1 MAKAKSIVWKSWNA
15 LSEQYLMS
23 IAADFNVMEELVGA
37 MEEEGN
43 VEMVPFAFKGAGVV
57 QTPVGLFSI
66 DSMFKPSDR
75 WDCWIGT
82 TNFDITTETKDKL
95 METDGVACL
104 KIMDRYTFFIGI
116 ADLQFKFNEV
126 RQDIESKLCVYTEQE
141 VMTDEVR
148 ATVDL
153 VKKQL
158 ENQRYWSI
166 LVGVNGNVDYV
177 VSDELDQGYMERLN
191 KLVELKQSR
200 GGIILRGKHG

>member
-1 MAKAKSIVWKSWNA
+1 MAKVKSIIWKSWNA
-15 LSEQYLMS
+15 MSEQFMAS
-23 IAADFNVMEELVGA
+23 IAADFNIMQEIANSMEDGENSEIFFPLKNA
-37 MEEEGN
+37 
-43 VEMVPFAFKGAGVV
+43 ASI
-57 QTPVGLFSI
+57 QTPVGIFNV

-82 TNFDITTETKDKL
+82 TNFDITETIKNKIIS
-95 METDGVACL
+95 MDGVACL

-116 ADLQFKFNEV
+116 PHLQFNFNEV
-126 RQDIESKLCVYTEQE
+126 RQEIESRLCIYTEQE

-148 ATVDL
+148 VTVDL

-158 ENQRYWSI
+158 ENQKYWSI
-166 LVGVNGNVDYV
+166 LVSVNGNVDYIL
-177 VSDELDQGYMERLN
+177 SDELDQEYMENLN